1 MYTSVCCTNVC
12 LLQCCHCNSVFV
24 AGGSTIE
31 DRLFD
36 WNTVGSN
43 YGPCVDIFAPA
54 TGVTAADYTC
64 RDCSTQV
71 AGTSY
76 AVPIV
81 SGLVAILLEKEPQLS
96 PTKVMQRIKAL
107 CTRNALQF
115 PNQQKQDGTPNCL
128 AYIARKEGC
137 ENTTCGTGKTADDLT
152 HNGDN
157 NQTSDSKGPS
167 NIDDQRSDSTSDT
180 DNDGSPG
187 ASTEVSLVPTSV
199 PVRNR
204 EPDYVTR
211 LSIPAS
217 DLQHVLTERM
227 NDKYLPIYIS
237 SNKEPSTGCVFSFIV
252 IFKKTP
258 VARDCKLVVNRRPS
272 ETRNTI
278 KEARRNGYIVT
289 LFHSYLVKGR
299 RGLRFLAVLEPNE
312 TAVNFTSLLQYRVR
326 RNAVESVMRKLS
338 KIGYTINSMA
348 VAFCDRVRP
357 VFTWLA
363 ISEEFGAERHSD
375 PPTSRSV
382 LQLDVE
388 VDQVMNTILRFRQNG
403 YYVRDINS
411 GCGCGNDTTHTEVKH
426 GLLFH
431 QMNGPFSDYSLKL
444 FHSSTPAKK
453 VEDSLPI
460 LGKLYGAMPIMAFN
474 TGMHYI
480 VQFKSLS

>member
-1 MYTSVCCTNVC
+1 M
-12 LLQCCHCNSVFV
+12 FI

-128 AYIARKEGC
+128 AYIPRKEGC

-152 HNGDN
+152 PEGDN

-167 NIDDQRSDSTSDT
+167 NKDDQRSGSDT
-180 DNDGSPG
+180 DSDDSPG
-187 ASTEVSLVPTSV
+187 APTEASLVPTSA

-204 EPDYVTR
+204 GPDYVTR
-211 LSIPAS
+211 LNIPAS
-217 DLQHVLTERM
+217 DLQHVLMERM
-227 NDKYLPIYIS
+227 NDEYLPTYIS
-237 SNKEPSTGCVFSFIV
+237 SNKEPSTGRVFSFIV

-258 VARDCKLVVNRRPS
+258 VARDCKLVVNRCPS

-289 LFHSYLVKGR
+289 LFHSYLVEGL

-312 TAVNFTSLLQYRVR
+312 TAVNFTSLPQYRVR
-326 RNAVESVMRKLS
+326 PNAVESVMRKLS
-338 KIGYTINSMA
+338 KIGYTINSIA

-357 VFTWLA
+357 VFALLA
-363 ISEEFGAERHSD
+363 LSEEFGPERHPS

-403 YYVRDINS
+403 YYVKDIDSS
-411 GCGCGNDTTHTEVKH
+411 GGCGNDTAQMKVKH

-431 QMNGPFSDYSLKL
+431 QMNGPFSDYSLKF

-460 LGKLYGAMPIMAFN
+460 LGKLYGAKPIMAFN